1 VSCIDKV
8 FEGVDDPVTLPETEI
23 LPRRVLVVAYYFP
36 PMGMSGVQR
45 TLKFVKYLP
54 QFGWLPTVL
63 TVEPRGY
70 LARDESL
77 LEELEGKEARIV
89 RTPAA
94 GPGRVYSKK
103 EIVELPSE
111 RTRKMLSRIS
121 DTVFIPD
128 NKIGWKR
135 RAVQTALALHAE
147 TPFDLVFAT
156 APPFTDFLI
165 AAEIKK
171 RINRPLVF
179 DYRDPWA
186 DNPLNWYPTP
196 LNKVAHVALER
207 RALRA
212 SSHVITTNR
221 RVKELILQRYKFLT
235 YHDIDIIPQGFDPED
250 FRIEENAVPPAQKRG
265 GRSKL
270 SKMRVT
276 YAGVFW
282 EDRVP
287 DYFLQALHDLFEQK
301 PKLRGRIE
309 ATFIG
314 TFREENKRLVT
325 KLGLQDTVNDLGY
338 LPHSKCVRE
347 LMSSDLLWMIV
358 GDDVGSPGKVYEY
371 IGARK
376 PILGCAPKGFIR
388 NAILEAGGTVVP
400 PKDVGAIREALERYF
415 EQFERNQ
422 LAGPPED
429 VVKKYDRIALTGS
442 LVKLFESLLAV

>member
-1 VSCIDKV
+1 MPRPYQIA
-8 FEGVDDPVTLPETEI
+8 EGATDSVTLPDTEI

-70 LARDESL
+70 IARDESL
-77 LEELEGKEARIV
+77 LKELEGRNVQIV

-94 GPGRVYSKK
+94 GPGRVFSKR
-103 EIVELPSE
+103 EVVGLPPE
-111 RTRKMLSRIS
+111 RTRKLLSKLS
-121 DTVFIPD
+121 DTFFIPD
-128 NKIGWKR
+128 NKIGWKK
-135 RAVQTALALHAE
+135 RAVEAAYALHAR
-147 TPFDLVFAT
+147 TPFDLVFVT
-156 APPFTDFLI
+156 SPPFTDFLI
-165 AAEIKK
+165 GAEIKK

-186 DNPLNWYPTP
+186 DYPFKWYPTA
-196 LNKVAHVALER
+196 LHKTIHVMLER

-250 FRIEENAVPPAQKRG
+250 FLQEGSAETTVQRAGRAKR
-265 GRSKL
+265 R
-270 SKMRVT
+270 KMRVT

-287 DYFLQALHDLFEQK
+287 DFFLQALHDLFEQK

-309 ATFIG
+309 AAFLG

-325 KLGLQDTVNDLGY
+325 KLGLQDTVTDLGY
-338 LPHSKCVRE
+338 RPHRECVRE
-347 LMSSDLLWMIV
+347 LLASDLLWMIV

-376 PILGCAPKGFIR
+376 PILGCAPEGFIKT
-388 NAILEAGGTVVP
+388 AILEAGGTVVAP
-400 PKDVGAIREALERYF
+400 DDVDGIRHALERYF
-415 EQFERNQ
+415 EQFERNELQ
-422 LAGPPED
+422 RPPED
-429 VVKKYDRIALTGS
+429 VVKKYDRKALTGT
-442 LVKLFESLLAV
+442 LVKLFESLVAV